1 MNMWPADPHMKQV
14 YLFLTKIVTASG
26 LSFLYTLYEL
36 DAKRLLSNMKIKE
49 RSEHAYRHKAKI
61 LWQRSSLTDKIVGET
76 TF

>member
-1 MNMWPADPHMKQV
+1 MKQV

-49 RSEHAYRHKAKI
+49 RSEHIVTKPKFCDKDQV
-61 LWQRSSLTDKIVGET
+61 LLTR
-76 TF
+76 